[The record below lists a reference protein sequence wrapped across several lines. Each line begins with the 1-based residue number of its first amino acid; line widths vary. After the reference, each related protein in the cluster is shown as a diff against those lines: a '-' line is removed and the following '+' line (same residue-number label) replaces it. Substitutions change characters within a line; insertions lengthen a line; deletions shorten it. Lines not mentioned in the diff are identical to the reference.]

1 MNFEDKDLDIFSAVF
16 FVFFLVMGG
25 ILNWLI
31 KKFHESI
38 HVIKRNIFSY
48 LNLTLVVALNLMFNS
63 QVSLIEYKLK
73 KL

>member
-1 MNFEDKDLDIFSAVF
+1 MNFEDEDLDIFSVVF

-25 ILNWLI
+25 ILTWLI

-38 HVIKRNIFSY
+38 HVTKQNIFSY
-48 LNLTLVVALNLMFNS
+48 LNLTLVFTLNLLLNS
-63 QVSLIEYKLK
+63 RLIEYILK